1 MLDFESIKTLTYKFQ
16 NICDK
21 CGVKYTASMIS
32 NGYAFNKEN
41 ILELDKLSVASVQ
54 ITVDGMKRCMNLED
68 P

>member
-1 MLDFESIKTLTYKFQ
+1 
-16 NICDK
+16 
-21 CGVKYTASMIS
+21 MIS